1 MTENNDERL
10 KKILTQIE
18 EVRSEV
24 TACRIFINSHLLNLS
39 ETLKTSDEKIM
50 LEEFERDLNNLENAR
65 DKLEKLIHIEL
76 TNYMK
81 DNKMPGTGKDLL
93 DSFDQAKKD
102 LDKNS

>member
-1 MTENNDERL
+1 MSQNNDESL

-24 TACRIFINSHLLNLS
+24 TACRTFINSHLFNLS
-39 ETLKTSDEKIM
+39 ETLKTPDEKIL

-65 DKLEKLIHIEL
+65 NKLENLIHIEL

-81 DNKMPGTGKDLL
+81 VNNMPGTGKDFL